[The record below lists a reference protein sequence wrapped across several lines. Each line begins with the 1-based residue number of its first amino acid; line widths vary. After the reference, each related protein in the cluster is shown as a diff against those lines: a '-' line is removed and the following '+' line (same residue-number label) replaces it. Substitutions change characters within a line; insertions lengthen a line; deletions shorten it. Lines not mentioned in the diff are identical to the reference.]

1 VEGFNTFYRQKN
13 RGILQSLVF
22 EFFVQFLD
30 ACKAF
35 CAEKAVLKA
44 SAMLPI

>member
-1 VEGFNTFYRQKN
+1 MLTKLKFVF
-13 RGILQSLVF
+13 VF

-35 CAEKAVLKA
+35 LAEKAVLKA
-44 SAMLPI
+44 SAMLQI